1 MRLVPQLGLRA
12 CITLNPMSA
21 ACLDTALLLKDA
33 FKLANEWHDIVHGLE
48 FVSLWTHFLLV
59 VVVVVTCELAL
70 KNISKHLKFNY
81 KKTDRNAIIN
91 G

>member
-59 VVVVVTCELAL
+59 VVVTCELAL
-70 KNISKHLKFNY
+70 KNISKHLKYDY
-81 KKTDRNAIIN
+81 KKNGPNAIIN